1 MVRNAVAR
9 QKHWALMLALVT
21 CSPLTCLLSG
31 RRNVRRDG
39 KIRHPRRGMEAA
51 GIYGV
56 AAEFG
61 AKALTTAPCL
71 TTSALT
77 SRPLPLSVRHLQR
90 HDQNRAGI
98 RSAGR

>member
-1 MVRNAVAR
+1 MVRNAVDAA
-9 QKHWALMLALVT
+9 KDWALMLALVT
-21 CSPLTCLLSG
+21 CSPLTCSTLR

-39 KIRHPRRGMEAA
+39 KIRHPRRGNGSG

-61 AKALTTAPCL
+61 AKALTICTVL

-77 SRPLPLSVRHLQR
+77 SKPLPLSVRPPST
-90 HDQNRAGI
+90 HDQNRTGI
-98 RSAGR
+98 RSVGR